1 MPGPVFAILT
11 DFGLQDPYL
20 AQMKGVLLQRVPNC
34 MFLDISHEVQPQQ
47 VGQAGFFLTASW
59 SYLPVGSICLAV
71 VDPGVGT
78 ERRILHA
85 RKQGRSVLAP
95 DNGLLSQL
103 LASPGDSRIVDIT
116 PNCNEPQASTTF
128 HGRDIFAPLAAD
140 LALGANVDA
149 LGRELDPNELLH
161 LELAS
166 AFQSG
171 PEITARVVHVD
182 RFGNCILN
190 LAAVDWSARFDRL
203 HGLRLLVPQPEPALF
218 VTTYARIPEGSFGLL
233 PGSQGFY
240 ELACNQAS
248 CAKRLGLKIGD
259 QATFRIED

>member
-1 MPGPVFAILT
+1 
-11 DFGLQDPYL
+11 
-20 AQMKGVLLQRVPNC
+20 MKGVLLQRVPTC
-34 MFLDISHEVQPQQ
+34 TFLDISHEVQPQQ
-47 VGQAGFFLTASW
+47 IGQAGFFLSASW
-59 SYLPVGSICLAV
+59 PYLPKGCLCLAV

-78 ERRILHA
+78 DRRILYA
-85 RKQGRSVLAP
+85 RKQDRSVLAP
-95 DNGLLSQL
+95 DNGLLEFL
-103 LASPGDSRIVDIT
+103 LAAPGETRIFDAT
-116 PNCNEPQASTTF
+116 PKCWDPGVSATF
-128 HGRDIFAPLAAD
+128 HGRDFFAPLAAD

-149 LGRELDPNELLH
+149 LGRELDPNELLY
-161 LELAS
+161 LEPAS

-190 LAAVDWSARFDRL
+190 LAAVDWSSRFDRL
-203 HGLRLLVPQPEPALF
+203 HGLRLLVPQPEPVLF
-218 VTTYARIPEGSFGLL
+218 VRTYAWIPEGSFGLL

-259 QATFRIED
+259 QATLRIED